1 MYRVSVYVP
10 CYNAKKTIDKCLQAI
25 LKQTYPVD
33 EILVVNDG
41 SDDGSAEIIS
51 KFPVKIINNENN
63 KGLAAARNIALQEAR
78 NNFVASVDADCIV
91 DSNWLE
97 ECMKNFNNPNVVA
110 VGGRLVETYNNNIA
124 DSWRQVHLK
133 HHWGENR
140 LTDPIFLS
148 GSNLVVR
155 KDAIKQVGFYDEKK
169 YRNNYEDVD
178 LSLRLKERSFKLI
191 YEPKAKV
198 MHMRRDT
205 IVSVLKS
212 FWQWKYPD
220 YKQKYIM
227 RPVFNLVNSIKLI
240 SEDMANKNH
249 RLIFMDIL
257 AFIFC
262 TYFDF
267 KEFFKKLI

>member
-41 SDDGSAEIIS
+41 SNDGSKETIT
-51 KFPVKIINNENN
+51 KFPVRIINNESNQ
-63 KGLAAARNIALQEAR
+63 GLTATRNVALHKAR
-78 NNFVASVDADCIV
+78 NNFVASVDADCLI

-97 ECMKNFNNPNVVA
+97 ECMKNFNNPIVAA
-110 VGGRLVETYNNNIA
+110 VGGRLVETCNNNIA
-124 DSWRQVHLK
+124 DSWRQAHLK

-148 GSNLVVR
+148 GSNLVLR
-155 KDAIKQVGFYDEKK
+155 KDAAEKIGFYDEKR

-178 LSLRLKERSFKLI
+178 LSLRLKEKSFNLI
-191 YEPKAKV
+191 YEPKALAE
-198 MHMRRDT
+198 HMRRDT
-205 IVSVLKS
+205 IVSVLKT
-212 FWQWKYPD
+212 FWKWKYPD

-240 SEDMANKNH
+240 SEDIYSKNF
-249 RLIFMDIL
+249 RLIFIDIL
-257 AFIFC
+257 AFLFC
-262 TYFDF
+262 TYFDS
-267 KEFFKKLI
+267 KEFLRKL